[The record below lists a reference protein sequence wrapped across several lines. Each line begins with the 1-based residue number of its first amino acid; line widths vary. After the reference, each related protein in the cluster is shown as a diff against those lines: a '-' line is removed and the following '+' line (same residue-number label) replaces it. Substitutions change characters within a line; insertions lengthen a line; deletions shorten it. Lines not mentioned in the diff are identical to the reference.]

1 MAESESTAVAS
12 SRYRFTVPPADTSVQ
27 QWIETQDNL
36 SASLRTII
44 RESIERDGYVDATC
58 KPVEQL
64 PRRGRP
70 VGQATAP
77 AAAPADPVHDHERS
91 RPAQRDGDFEVPLDE
106 RGDLDLES
114 IETDDPHPDQ
124 VGLGYS
130 LAAERAGNAAV
141 KKSAEGPKKS
151 AKESAATPP
160 TEEAEPSS
168 STTDDENEDDDMGS
182 LFSSMRD

>member
-70 VGQATAP
+70 VGSTTAS
-77 AAAPADPVHDHERS
+77 AAPAGPAHGHESS
-91 RPAQRDGDFEVPLDE
+91 RGAQRDGGFEVPLDE

>member
-70 VGQATAP
+70 VGSVTAP
-77 AAAPADPVHDHERS
+77 SAAPAGSARDHERS
-91 RPAQRDGDFEVPLDE
+91 PQRDGDFEVPLDE

-114 IETDDPHPDQ
+114 VETDDPHPDQ

-141 KKSAEGPKKS
+141 KKSAEGPKES

>member
-1 MAESESTAVAS
+1 MAESGSTAVAS

-27 QWIETQDNL
+27 QWIETQDSL

-70 VGQATAP
+70 VGSVTAP
-77 AAAPADPVHDHERS
+77 AAAPAGSARDHERS
-91 RPAQRDGDFEVPLDE
+91 TQRDGGFEVPLDE

-141 KKSAEGPKKS
+141 KKSAEGPKGS
-151 AKESAATPP
+151 AKESAKTPP